1 MQVSSAAA
9 LDDGRRIV
17 AIGRIRATGP
27 WRAAGGSGAEA
38 DRRAVIEALTR
49 EAEDYGADAVVDVR
63 FEVDGCK
70 GCEIDGL
77 RLERVMATGLAVRF
91 AEAA

>member
-1 MQVSSAAA
+1 MRVSFAAA
-9 LDDGRRIV
+9 LNDGRRTI

-27 WRAAGGSGAEA
+27 WRAAGASAEA
-38 DRRAVIEALTR
+38 DRQAAIDALTR
-49 EAEDYGADAVVDVR
+49 EAEDYGAEGVVDVQ
-63 FEVDGCK
+63 FEIEGCK

-77 RLERVMATGLAVRF
+77 RLERVTATGLAVRF